1 MMSLAGQRRLEPPAR
16 RSVRLAPAGR
26 ANCSVVTPTA
36 RAPAV
41 DAAAG
46 AAAEGANAPTDDALM
61 ERFCRGD
68 EAAFEVLY
76 ERHADPVLGFLLRMV
91 RQPALAE
98 DLLQTTFLS
107 VVRARG
113 RYQPGA
119 TVRAWIFA
127 IAANAGRDALRR
139 RQARRE
145 EPSAVGRPTET
156 AFESPEPPDP
166 AAARAVQDALM
177 QLPVEQ
183 REAVVMHKMQELSF
197 PEIASALG
205 ITVSAAK
212 VRAHRGYLRLRELL
226 APLGES
232 L

>member
-1 MMSLAGQRRLEPPAR
+1 MAPVMRLQDAD
-16 RSVRLAPAGR
+16 
-26 ANCSVVTPTA
+26 A
-36 RAPAV
+36 RAGVEPS
-41 DAAAG
+41 
-46 AAAEGANAPTDDALM
+46 DDALM
-61 ERFCRGD
+61 ERFCQGD
-68 EAAFEVLY
+68 EVGFEMLY
-76 ERHADPVLGFLLRMV
+76 QRHAESVLAFLRRMV
-91 RQPALAE
+91 RDPALA
-98 DLLQTTFLS
+98 DDILQTTFLS

-139 RQARRE
+139 RRSRRE
-145 EPSAVGRPTET
+145 DASASGT
-156 AFESPEPPDP
+156 AAEVAAPALDPPDP

-183 REAVVMHKMQELSF
+183 REAVVMHKMHDLSF
-197 PEIASALG
+197 PEIAAALG
-205 ITVSAAK
+205 ITVGAAK

-226 APLGES
+226 APLGET